1 MLVENFEVDSP
12 NVSYEEDYIT
22 AKYKYETTDVEVEGG
37 RWKIKPKQVN
47 YEFKTDKRVP
57 KLG

>member
-1 MLVENFEVDSP
+1 MLVEDFQVDSP
-12 NVSYEEDYIT
+12 NVSYEKDFIT
-22 AKYKYETTDVEVEGG
+22 AKYKYETTEVELENGS
-37 RWKIKPKQVN
+37 WKVKPKQVN